1 MVRISS
7 TLLPTNANGVPQHEI
22 VNTSL
27 SVSDSVAQSSLSSI
41 DSSLSSTLNVSDS
54 SAQSTLSNIETA
66 LASVAVT
73 GTFFQATQPV
83 SIAGSVSVS
92 QSATISGSRSNLD
105 NASAVVSGGSSTAVD
120 ISAYTKNS
128 VYVDTTDSNQIDV
141 LVSPDGTNYYYY
153 NSIYPQQKSA
163 GSGNYFGVLK
173 LDDDVI
179 DSIKLEYNGS
189 GTVTAGVVSR
199 A

>member
-22 VNTSL
+22 VNTIL
-27 SVSDSVAQSSLSSI
+27 DVSDSTAQGSLSSI
-41 DSSLSSTLNVSDS
+41 DTMLSSTLDVSDS
-54 SAQSTLSNIETA
+54 TAQGTLSSIEMA

-105 NASAVVSGGSSTAVD
+105 NGSAVLSGDASTAVD
-120 ISAYTKNS
+120 ISSYSKNS
-128 VYVDTTDSNQIDV
+128 VYVDATGSDQIDV
-141 LVSPDGTNYYYY
+141 LISPDGTNYYYY
-153 NSIYPQQKSA
+153 NSIYPQQKAS
-163 GSGNYFGVLK
+163 GGNYFGVLK

-179 DSIKLEYNGS
+179 HSIKLEYTNS
-189 GTVTAGVVSR
+189 ATVTAGVISR
-199 A
+199 E